1 MQSATVVVLY
11 LQKTHVTCSYLC
23 CQVLCFSVRPNSWIK
38 YVFHQTW
45 NFFIALIRAKK
56 TLCPSSHSLNQ
67 FVATV
72 ANHTCLHNMHLP
84 ARMSPLS
91 TYSTLVVK
99 RGSMCLIYL
108 FMQNRAHPLSSSLLL
123 SSLSHL
129 ISKSYLGNRE
139 HGYPEVKQ
147 VIQQSLYSS
156 PIKRFEIYIEYWFSS
171 ITDNH
176 PQNEPSSSVK

>member
-1 MQSATVVVLY
+1 MQSATVVVVVY

-139 HGYPEVKQ
+139 HGYPEVNPAELIFLSDQ
-147 VIQQSLYSS
+147 TFWNLYWILVFINYRQ
-156 PIKRFEIYIEYWFSS
+156 PPTKWTLKFS
-171 ITDNH
+171 
-176 PQNEPSSSVK
+176 

>member
-1 MQSATVVVLY
+1 MWVGTNLSCSLMLCSERYLFIYIKGISFIYIILVSQMQSAIVVVLY

-23 CQVLCFSVRPNSWIK
+23 CQVLCFSVRPNSCIK

-84 ARMSPLS
+84 ARMSPR
-91 TYSTLVVK
+91 T
-99 RGSMCLIYL
+99 
-108 FMQNRAHPLSSSLLL
+108 LLL
-123 SSLSHL
+123 
-129 ISKSYLGNRE
+129 
-139 HGYPEVKQ
+139 
-147 VIQQSLYSS
+147 
-156 PIKRFEIYIEYWFSS
+156 W
-171 ITDNH
+171 
-176 PQNEPSSSVK
+176 